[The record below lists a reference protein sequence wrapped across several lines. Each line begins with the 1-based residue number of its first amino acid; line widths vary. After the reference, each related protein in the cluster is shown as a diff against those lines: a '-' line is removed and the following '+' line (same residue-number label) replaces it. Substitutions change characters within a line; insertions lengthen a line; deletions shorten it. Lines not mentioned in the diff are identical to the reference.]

1 MSCSR
6 KWIVYLIGTYR
17 KGQEAL
23 KKDEVEWE
31 GLEKKMIT
39 LKKKKTTYGEN
50 NQKNLYLSYSL
61 LKK

>member
-39 LKKKKTTYGEN
+39 LKKKKN
-50 NQKNLYLSYSL
+50 YLWG
-61 LKK
+61 K